1 MKFSLEQCKNILELL
16 NKNLI
21 DEETKN
27 NIAILL
33 LNTLSDVKCNNCKY
47 YDLIPSFVYCT
58 ENKCNITGKTCPD
71 CHLKKGRIENC
82 PYKKYEDESNEI
94 LKSNQ
99 QIKKIKKD

>member
-33 LNTLSDVKCNNCKY
+33 LKMIGDIECSNCKY
-47 YDLIPSFVYCT
+47 YDFFL
-58 ENKCNITGKTCPD
+58 D
-71 CHLKKGRIENC
+71 
-82 PYKKYEDESNEI
+82 
-94 LKSNQ
+94 KSMNMW
-99 QIKKIKKD
+99 